1 MFVSGSS
8 TVVVRSEG
16 AVAEDQED
24 VLGVYRLVDSHQ
36 DRPLYQQ
43 AGGENFLYFSP
54 PASWLVG
61 TVAGGQYGWLRN
73 VSHQAATV
81 TWPADLAGG
90 WQYRDRLTA
99 SWREDDLSL
108 RVQPLPG
115 EAGDSDFSSLCH
127 CVNILT

>member
-8 TVVVRSEG
+8 TVLVRSEG

-90 WQYRDRLTA
+90 WQYRDRDKGWHDWVL
-99 SWREDDLSL
+99 DDTLL
-108 RVQPLPG
+108 FLPG
-115 EAGDSDFSSLCH
+115 GPGKEL
-127 CVNILT
+127 